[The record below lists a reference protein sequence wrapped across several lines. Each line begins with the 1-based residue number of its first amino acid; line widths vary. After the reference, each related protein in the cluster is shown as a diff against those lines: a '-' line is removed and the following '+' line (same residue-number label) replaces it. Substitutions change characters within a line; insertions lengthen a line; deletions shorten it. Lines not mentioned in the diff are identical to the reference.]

1 MPVVV
6 ETVTKSSTIKTFA
19 AAQPQHDSDASKVT
33 SKGAGLQQADVNK
46 DATFT
51 VDTSRAG
58 WFFPHLSVVAFG
70 FVFLS
75 YTGQLFP
82 SSFSPKPSVLPSLV
96 AQPIASK
103 HSCCKASR

>member
-1 MPVVV
+1 MCMYITVTHTGPSRRDQMPVVV

-70 FVFLS
+70 FVFFIVYRSTFPLE
-75 YTGQLFP
+75 LFP
-82 SSFSPKPSVLPSLV
+82 
-96 AQPIASK
+96 
-103 HSCCKASR
+103 